1 MADLP
6 GKRVR
11 LPGPATSS
19 QRLAIR
25 IQTSAADELVALDP
39 TSSDPRTDDL
49 AVPVLDADDE
59 LADEIRLALTDLT
72 VRAGKPDPV
81 LTEALTDNVG
91 RALSSVARSRR

>member
-59 LADEIRLALTDLT
+59 LADLMCHAVLMAHRRDTDIGAAITRKWLTINST
-72 VRAGKPDPV
+72 
-81 LTEALTDNVG
+81 T
-91 RALSSVARSRR
+91 